1 MKYFA
6 CNIWEATTETWE
18 DIKAGNLFNQWNIP
32 VVITKNECVI
42 SSSSVTWKN
51 LIHIFSFNK

>member
-32 VVITKNECVI
+32 VVITKNECVWFPA
-42 SSSSVTWKN
+42 VQ
-51 LIHIFSFNK
+51 